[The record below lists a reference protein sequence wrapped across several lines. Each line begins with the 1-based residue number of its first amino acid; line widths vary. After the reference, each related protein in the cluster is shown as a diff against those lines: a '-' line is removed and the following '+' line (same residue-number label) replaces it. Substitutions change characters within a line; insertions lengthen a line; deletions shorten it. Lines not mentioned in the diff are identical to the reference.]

1 MVEKLTRD
9 RAGMR
14 QTVALFTT
22 MRAPVPD
29 SVRPGC
35 RPATRPDVAT
45 PRASGPQPAAAIGR
59 AGSNSRK
66 CGSPPFAHAC
76 HGSVSYG
83 WQATRRV
90 STIAAQRQLR
100 PRRWTVLNPTTPS
113 LAWIMSELRLAS
125 HPSHWIA
132 REGPRPRE
140 LVRQTGGGCRIRT
153 PARPAAVQNLRHISV
168 RRSEMNCCE
177 RRPTAGTKR
186 RPP

>member
-22 MRAPVPD
+22 MRAPVPE

-66 CGSPPFAHAC
+66 CGSPLTLQAALTLC
-76 HGSVSYG
+76 HQFCGH
-83 WQATRRV
+83 RRSGIEPV
-90 STIAAQRQLR
+90 QGMFIFSRGLCDCWGPWPSRGVAGDRRGRHPHLSTASRLPDRPESLR
-100 PRRWTVLNPTTPS
+100 RHR
-113 LAWIMSELRLAS
+113 
-125 HPSHWIA
+125 
-132 REGPRPRE
+132 
-140 LVRQTGGGCRIRT
+140 VRA
-153 PARPAAVQNLRHISV
+153 ARPQRVETVGTRLS
-168 RRSEMNCCE
+168 RRALYIRQRAFLFTSNM
-177 RRPTAGTKR
+177 KR
-186 RPP
+186 DSLL